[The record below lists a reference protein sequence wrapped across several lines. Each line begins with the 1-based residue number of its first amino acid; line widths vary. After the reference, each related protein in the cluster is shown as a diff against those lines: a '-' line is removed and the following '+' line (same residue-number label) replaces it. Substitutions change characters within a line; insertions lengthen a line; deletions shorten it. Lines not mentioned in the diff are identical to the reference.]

1 MRNISFL
8 KKITIC
14 FTTGLLIAD
23 VLLLLGTDV
32 PFINQNPLMIFIPA
46 AIFFAAGLIYPFIWH
61 YRSGKQTGNSL
72 QTYQRFQ
79 NIICHALAF
88 AISIF
93 GWKKIF
99 GLQFRVPL
107 SIADEPMSSQSGEWL
122 TWFYFGHSYFF
133 GCIVAGL
140 QIGGS
145 LLLLFRRTRLAGV
158 MLLLPVMM
166 NILLI
171 NIFYQMNAGAL
182 FQSVAL
188 TMGLLFLLFEHYKKL
203 IQFFFARDENAQPGF
218 SERKFMA
225 TVPAVIIMLVAFI
238 FIYFKSAGINSDLTL
253 RGSYDVKDLNN
264 HQAAIASLTSKD
276 SVLTHIYFDLG
287 NVLVLQY
294 GSIDRR
300 IITPYQ
306 FNESTRQLKAIF
318 ILQNNKQDS
327 INVSVIREDEHRLL
341 LSGIISNSF
350 VKMELEKV
358 R

>member
-1 MRNISFL
+1 MRNISLL
-8 KKITIC
+8 KKLIIC

-46 AIFFAAGLIYPFIWH
+46 TIFFSAGLIYPFIWH
-61 YRSGKQTGNSL
+61 YRSRKQTGNSL

-79 NIICHALAF
+79 NIVCHALAF

-107 SIADEPMSSQSGEWL
+107 SIADEPMSTQSGEWL

-158 MLLLPVMM
+158 MVLLPVMM

-171 NIFYQMNAGAL
+171 NIFYQMNTGAL
-182 FQSVAL
+182 FQSIVL

-203 IQFFFARDENAQPGF
+203 IQFFFARDENAQPG
-218 SERKFMA
+218 SSKRKFMT

-238 FIYFKSAGINSDLTL
+238 FIYFKSAGINSDLAL

-264 HQAAIASLTSKD
+264 HQAATVSLTSKD

-287 NVLVLQY
+287 NILVLQY
-294 GSIDRR
+294 GSINRR
-300 IITPYQ
+300 IIAPYQ

-318 ILQNNKQDS
+318 TLQNNKQDS
-327 INVSVIREDEHRLL
+327 INVSVTREDEHRLL
-341 LSGIISNSF
+341 LSGIISNSL